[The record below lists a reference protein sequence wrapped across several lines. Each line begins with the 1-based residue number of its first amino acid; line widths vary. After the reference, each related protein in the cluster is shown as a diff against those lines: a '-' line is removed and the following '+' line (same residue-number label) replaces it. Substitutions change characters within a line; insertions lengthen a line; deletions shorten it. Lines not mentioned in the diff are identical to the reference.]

1 MGPSCR
7 ARGAGAAPSPTPA
20 APTRPTGPCPAT
32 PSHAPAGLRRGRA
45 PRPGWSRAPRLR
57 LGGAPV
63 RPGWGR
69 RRGDGAV
76 VPAGRE
82 KGPRPPPPPPGTVVP
97 GFLPGSASRLQPKGT
112 PSATLE
118 PARLLTRTPPL
129 SSLLAPEDTS
139 RFSPSRRPSAP
150 AASTLRRVSN

>member
-32 PSHAPAGLRRGRA
+32 PSHAAAGLRRGRA
-45 PRPGWSRAPRLR
+45 PRPGWSRASVEARRAP
-57 LGGAPV
+57 GASGV
-63 RPGWGR
+63 ETE
-69 RRGDGAV
+69 RGDGAV

-97 GFLPGSASRLQPKGT
+97 GFLPGSASRLQPEGT
-112 PSATLE
+112 PPATPE
-118 PARLLTRTPPL
+118 SARLLTRTPPL